1 MNSST
6 FGLILYSYYSSRTY
20 LRRAFSPSDWLDQLT
35 TKYGSIGI
43 TKSWIESIYF
53 TQTSD
58 SNFTYRGNW
67 LPNIDVWTTPGGS
80 VNFVVTG
87 ECFAPE
93 DCSGLFSSSYLQS
106 IDFYYTENFNTTYTT
121 NMYQMFYNTTG
132 FATSGNSLDVSTFIT
147 KNVTSMEEMFRE
159 FKGSGI
165 NVNGFN
171 TEKVTTVVGMF
182 YNCSNVKELRLAS
195 FSLTGI
201 KSSTKVI
208 VMLSNCSSI
217 ESIISPYCSYAIDL
231 PFSMYYYN
239 SKTKKYARATSIPAA
254 TRGREYLLN
263 NPSMS
268 AIFIPTYTVKIAS
281 LNESDGRLHAMIDD
295 NKKRY
300 FIKLK
305 QHAENE

>member
-1 MNSST
+1 
-6 FGLILYSYYSSRTY
+6 
-20 LRRAFSPSDWLDQLT
+20 
-35 TKYGSIGI
+35 
-43 TKSWIESIYF
+43 
-53 TQTSD
+53 
-58 SNFTYRGNW
+58 
-67 LPNIDVWTTPGGS
+67 
-80 VNFVVTG
+80 
-87 ECFAPE
+87 
-93 DCSGLFSSSYLQS
+93 
-106 IDFYYTENFNTTYTT
+106 
-121 NMYQMFYNTTG
+121 MYQMFYNTTG